1 MKNSIVYFLLL
12 FLFSPSILAEYK
24 TLDQKSKEIYES
36 TRQYTFSWLFQDESD
51 MRPRGGT
58 TKGQEVNLSKLPSNE
73 WNHLQ
78 ENGISKFERDRRAI
92 LAMTGGYRT
101 SFDFIETVG
110 FSSSYIPAVPYQS
123 WGTEYVYLI
132 EDRGDFI
139 SLQHIIVMFI
149 KMPDESISDAM
160 VIKHWRQ
167 DWQYEDT
174 DLNTF
179 IGNNTWSKKE
189 YAIEDITGSWSQ
201 SVYQVDD
208 SPRYQSI
215 GYWQHKSN
223 YSSWLSNETWRPLPR
238 REFSVRD
245 DYDVLIGTNRHTIT
259 PFGWVQEEEN
269 LKAKL
274 VNNSNKIDKILAK
287 EIGLARYE
295 HIINHN
301 WKAGDEYWIKTT
313 PFWREV
319 RDIWST
325 ILEENK
331 VLIIKKTIENQSLFE
346 SMFRLADNSANN
358 KSRSLER
365 KEIQSILNR
374 YIDIVD
380 E

>member
-1 MKNSIVYFLLL
+1 MCRNFIFLL
-12 FLFSPSILAEYK
+12 FLFSTQVVAEYK
-24 TLDQKSKEIYES
+24 NLDEKSKDVYES
-36 TRQYTFSWLFQDESD
+36 TRQYTFSWLFQNESD

-58 TKGQEVNLSKLPSNE
+58 TKGKEVDLSITPSDA
-73 WNHLQ
+73 WNRLQ
-78 ENGISKFERDRRAI
+78 ESDVSKFERDRRAI
-92 LAMTGGYRT
+92 LAMIGGYRT

-110 FSSSYIPAVPYQS
+110 FNPTYKPAAPYQS
-123 WGTEYVYLI
+123 WGTEYVYLV
-132 EDRGDFI
+132 EDQGDFI
-139 SLQHIIVMFI
+139 SLQHVIVMFI
-149 KMPDESISDAM
+149 KMPDKSISDAM

-167 DWQYEDT
+167 DWQYEDIN
-174 DLNTF
+174 LNVYV
-179 IGNNTWSKKE
+179 GNNTWKKKE
-189 YAIEDITGSWSQ
+189 FAKEDIAGTWSQ

-208 SPRYQSI
+208 SPRYQST
-215 GYWQHKSN
+215 GHWQHKNN
-223 YSSWLSNETWRPLPR
+223 YSSWLSQETWRPLPR

-269 LKAKL
+269 LKVKL
-274 VNNSNKIDKILAK
+274 LQNNSNEIDKILAK

>member
-1 MKNSIVYFLLL
+1 
-12 FLFSPSILAEYK
+12 
-24 TLDQKSKEIYES
+24 
-36 TRQYTFSWLFQDESD
+36 
-51 MRPRGGT
+51 
-58 TKGQEVNLSKLPSNE
+58 
-73 WNHLQ
+73 
-78 ENGISKFERDRRAI
+78 
-92 LAMTGGYRT
+92 
-101 SFDFIETVG
+101 
-110 FSSSYIPAVPYQS
+110 
-123 WGTEYVYLI
+123 
-132 EDRGDFI
+132 
-139 SLQHIIVMFI
+139 
-149 KMPDESISDAM
+149 
-160 VIKHWRQ
+160 
-167 DWQYEDT
+167 
-174 DLNTF
+174 
-179 IGNNTWSKKE
+179 
-189 YAIEDITGSWSQ
+189 EDIAGSWSQ

-274 VNNSNKIDKILAK
+274 ANNSSNIDKILAK

>member
-1 MKNSIVYFLLL
+1 
-12 FLFSPSILAEYK
+12 
-24 TLDQKSKEIYES
+24 
-36 TRQYTFSWLFQDESD
+36 

-78 ENGISKFERDRRAI
+78 EDGISKFERDRRAI

-189 YAIEDITGSWSQ
+189 YAVEDIAGSWSQ

-238 REFSVRD
+238 REFSVRN

-274 VNNSNKIDKILAK
+274 ANNSNNIDKILAK

>member
-1 MKNSIVYFLLL
+1 MKNLNTYIFLL
-12 FLFSPSILAEYK
+12 FLSTHVFAEYK
-24 TLDQKSKEIYES
+24 TLDKKSKEIYES

-58 TKGQEVNLSKLPSNE
+58 TKGKEVNLSKIPSDA
-73 WNHLQ
+73 WTHLQ
-78 ENGISKFERDRRAI
+78 ESGISKFERDRRAI

-110 FSSSYIPAVPYQS
+110 FSDTYEPAVPYQS

-149 KMPDESISDAM
+149 KMSDESISDAM

-167 DWQYEDT
+167 DWQYEDIN
-174 DLNTF
+174 LNVF
-179 IGNNTWSKKE
+179 IGNNTWVKKE
-189 YAIEDITGSWSQ
+189 FVEEDVTGSWSQ

-208 SPRYQSI
+208 SPRYQSK
-215 GYWQHKSN
+215 GHWQHKSN
-223 YSSWLSNETWRPLPR
+223 YSSWLSDETWRPLPR

-274 VNNSNKIDKILAK
+274 LQNNKIDKILAK

-295 HIINHN
+295 HIINHD
-301 WKAGDEYWIKTT
+301 WKAGDEYWAKTMS
-313 PFWREV
+313 FWKDV
-319 RDIWST
+319 RDIWNT
-325 ILEENK
+325 ILEDNK
-331 VLIIKKTIENQSLFE
+331 VLIVKKTIENKSLFE
-346 SMFRLADNSANN
+346 LMFRLANDSVNN
-358 KSRSLER
+358 ESGSLET
-365 KEIQSILNR
+365 KEIQLILNR
-374 YIDIVD
+374 YIDII
-380 E
+380 EKQ

>member
-1 MKNSIVYFLLL
+1 MKNSLVFFLSL
-12 FLFSPSILAEYK
+12 FLFSTQIIAEYK
-24 TLDQKSKEIYES
+24 NSDQKSNEIYES
-36 TRQYTFSWLFQDESD
+36 TRQYTFSWLFQDESN

-58 TKGQEVNLSKLPSNE
+58 TKGPEVNLNKFPSDE
-73 WNHLQ
+73 WNRLQ
-78 ENGISKFERDRRAI
+78 EPGLSMFEKDRRAI

-110 FSSSYIPAVPYQS
+110 FSSQYKPAAPYQS

-132 EDRGDFI
+132 EDRGNFI

-149 KMPDESISDAM
+149 EMPDKSISDAM

-174 DLNTF
+174 NLNVF
-179 IGNNTWSKKE
+179 MGNSTWVKKE
-189 YAIEDITGSWSQ
+189 FSGEEVAGTWSQ

-208 SPRYQSI
+208 SPRYQAI
-215 GYWQHKSN
+215 GRWQHKSN

-245 DYDVLIGTNRHTIT
+245 DYDILIGTNRHTIT
-259 PFGWVQEEEN
+259 PLGWVQEEEN

-274 VNNSNKIDKILAK
+274 LQDNNKVDKILAK

-301 WKAGDEYWIKTT
+301 WKAGDEYWDKTNT
-313 PFWREV
+313 FWKEV
-319 RDIWST
+319 RDAWNT
-325 ILEENK
+325 FLKDNK
-331 VLIIKKTIENQSLFE
+331 VLIVKKSIDNQSLYE
-346 SMFRLADNSANN
+346 SMFNLANESAEN
-358 KSRSLER
+358 KSSSLER
-365 KEIQSILNR
+365 EKIQLILNR
-374 YIDIVD
+374 YINII
-380 E
+380 EK

>member
-1 MKNSIVYFLLL
+1 MCRNFIFLL
-12 FLFSPSILAEYK
+12 FLFSTQVVAEYK
-24 TLDQKSKEIYES
+24 NLDEKSKDVYES
-36 TRQYTFSWLFQDESD
+36 TRQYTFSWLFQNESD
-51 MRPRGGT
+51 VRPRGGT
-58 TKGQEVNLSKLPSNE
+58 TKGKEVDLSITPSDA
-73 WNHLQ
+73 WNRLQ
-78 ENGISKFERDRRAI
+78 ESDVSKFERDRRAI
-92 LAMTGGYRT
+92 LAMIGGYRT

-110 FSSSYIPAVPYQS
+110 FNPTYKPAAPYQS
-123 WGTEYVYLI
+123 WGTEYVYLV
-132 EDRGDFI
+132 EDQGDFI
-139 SLQHIIVMFI
+139 SLQHVIVMFI

-189 YAIEDITGSWSQ
+189 YAVEDIAGSWSQ

-274 VNNSNKIDKILAK
+274 ANNSNNIDKILAK

-358 KSRSLER
+358 KSRSLGR

>member
-12 FLFSPSILAEYK
+12 FLFSTSILAEYK
-24 TLDQKSKEIYES
+24 TLDKKSKEIYES

-189 YAIEDITGSWSQ
+189 YAVEDIAGSWSQ

-274 VNNSNKIDKILAK
+274 ENNSNNIDKILAK

-358 KSRSLER
+358 ESRSLER

-374 YIDIVD
+374 YIDIV
-380 E
+380 EE